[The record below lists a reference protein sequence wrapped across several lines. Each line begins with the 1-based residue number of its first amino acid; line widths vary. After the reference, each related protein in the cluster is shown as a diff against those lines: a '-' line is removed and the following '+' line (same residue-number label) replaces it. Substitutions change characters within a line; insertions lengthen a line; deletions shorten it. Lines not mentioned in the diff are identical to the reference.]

1 MARPRK
7 HIDPASMTRQER
19 AKVNYQRL
27 KDAGFSAKEAQR
39 FRYATEENIL
49 KALAEKTLPEIRQ
62 EKRGAVKLKP
72 VKQND
77 YKKISQRSIL
87 IDDFSSHY
95 MKQVY
100 KEVKRSLGAG
110 YRYYSC
116 TMEFEATSSNDKGVM
131 GTEMRPI
138 PDLKDYQELLAD
150 IQSMLDGLMERYK
163 MEAEQ
168 LKITVILNLW
178 KPLPR
183 RDNG

>member
-1 MARPRK
+1 MARQRK
-7 HIDPASMTRQER
+7 HLDPSSVSRQER
-19 AKVNYQRL
+19 AKQNYQRL
-27 KDAGFSAKEAQR
+27 REAGFSAKEAQR

-49 KALAEKTLPEIRQ
+49 KALAEKVLPEIRQ

-77 YKKISQRSIL
+77 YKQISQRSIL

-116 TMEFEATSSNDKGVM
+116 TMEYEIVSSGEKGVM

-138 PDLKDYQELLAD
+138 PDLANYQELLAD
-150 IQSMLDGLMERYK
+150 IQSMLDSLMERYK
-163 MEAEQ
+163 MEQEN
-168 LKITVILNLW
+168 LKITVTLNLW